1 MSVSAAAL
9 ANLDAYDRWAG
20 TYPPAP
26 HNPLMRAEQR
36 AMLEQWPGVAGTRA
50 LDLASGTGRYG
61 SVLALTGAAQIISLD
76 YSPEMLRRSS
86 APCRVRG
93 DMMHL
98 PFASGTFDVI
108 VSGLAVGHAPELTRW
123 MSEASRVLSPGGT
136 LLYSDF
142 HPDAAAI
149 GMTRSFVDQH
159 QRRHCLAHVPYKLRD
174 HRRAATVAHLDI
186 EAVREVRIGIE
197 LQESFPRSQGF
208 YRQWH
213 GLPIVLVLRVRKPH
227 TC

>member
-1 MSVSAAAL
+1 MSVTAAAL
-9 ANLDAYDRWAG
+9 VNLDAYDRWAG
-20 TYPPAP
+20 TYPPTP

-36 AMLEQWPGVAGTRA
+36 AMLEQWPGVAGARA

-61 SVLALTGAAQIISLD
+61 SVLAVTGAEEIISLD
-76 YSPEMLRRSS
+76 YSSEMLRRSS
-86 APCRVRG
+86 ALCRVRG
-93 DMMHL
+93 DMMNL
-98 PFASGTFDVI
+98 PFAPGIFDVV

-123 MSEASRVLSPGGT
+123 MTEAARVLAPGGT

-149 GMTRSFVDQH
+149 GMTRSFVDQQ
-159 QRRHCLAHVPYKLRD
+159 QRRHCLAHVPYKLGD
-174 HRRAATVAHLDI
+174 HRRAATVAHLDV

-197 LQESFPRSQGF
+197 LQEAFPRSEGF

-213 GLPIVLVLRVRKPH
+213 GLPIVLVIRARKSLA
-227 TC
+227 C